1 MNSFQMLSSSN
12 IDMQESAS
20 IQKQRVEK
28 HYWEFLQLFLRKIEI
43 RSPKMWG
50 LNLDRVQSVS
60 NIIWVGYI
68 YPCSIMRGCLVP
80 MYVYCKHFNINNEE
94 LHKIAN
100 YLRFVGA
107 NHHPLLSSKIVLYI
121 AYNLFWTRE
130 CTKIY
135 HVLCR
140 NKMMFW
146 FFTFQLGKC
155 L

>member
-1 MNSFQMLSSSN
+1 MFKYSTHSSSVHQPA
-12 IDMQESAS
+12 ITLLCRGKYFWSWKQLCKALWS

-28 HYWEFLQLFLRKIEI
+28 HYWEFVQLFLRKIEI
-43 RSPKMWG
+43 RSPKMLG

-68 YPCSIMRGCLVP
+68 YPCSIMRGCLVA

-107 NHHPLLSSKIVLYI
+107 NHHPLQY
-121 AYNLFWTRE
+121 
-130 CTKIY
+130 
-135 HVLCR
+135 
-140 NKMMFW
+140 
-146 FFTFQLGKC
+146 FQQK
-155 L
+155 

>member
-1 MNSFQMLSSSN
+1 MFKYSTHISSVHQPPITLLCRGKYSCSWK
-12 IDMQESAS
+12 QLYKALWS

-28 HYWEFLQLFLRKIEI
+28 HYWEFVQLFLRKIEI
-43 RSPKMWG
+43 RSPKMLG

-68 YPCSIMRGCLVP
+68 YPCSIMRGCLVA

-107 NHHPLLSSKIVLYI
+107 NHHP
-121 AYNLFWTRE
+121 
-130 CTKIY
+130 
-135 HVLCR
+135 
-140 NKMMFW
+140 
-146 FFTFQLGKC
+146 FQYFQQK
-155 L
+155 